1 MEQKR
6 FITKK
11 LMYKTTAKSMLTYGA
26 ETWTLEQ
33 KHKNKS
39 LATDMDYWR

>member
-1 MEQKR
+1 
-6 FITKK
+6 
-11 LMYKTTAKSMLTYGA
+11 MLTYGA

-39 LATDMDYWR
+39 LATDMDYWRWSARILTMENIRN